1 MAIPRCATRAGAV
14 ITSKL
19 EPALRAENREATGRL
34 DAADRQDRVRRILL
48 WILWAN
54 LMLVGV
60 KIGVGSVIGS
70 LAVLGDAAHSGV
82 DAIANVVGLTAIV
95 FASAPPDEEHPYG
108 HSKFETVGA
117 LAIAG
122 FLSITCFE
130 LVSAAIGRLL
140 SDAPPPRPAGLA
152 VAILA
157 GTMLVNIAV
166 ASYES
171 LRGKQLES
179 ELLSADARHTWADVF
194 ITLSVLGGLGLV
206 SLGFRQADTILAI
219 FVALLVS
226 FSGIQIIRR
235 TVPVLVDR
243 RAVEPER
250 VHRLAASIEGVES
263 VSDIRSR
270 GRPGEGFAELTIR
283 VHPATQ
289 VRQAHA
295 IADEVERS
303 VAEEL
308 GLSNVVVHVEPSEL
322 H

>member
-1 MAIPRCATRAGAV
+1 MHADKQEAAELRDAV
-14 ITSKL
+14 
-19 EPALRAENREATGRL
+19 
-34 DAADRQDRVRRILL
+34 DRQDRVRRILL

-54 LMLVGV
+54 LILVGV
-60 KIGVGSVIGS
+60 KIWVGSMIGS

-82 DAIANVVGLTAIV
+82 DAIANVVGLTAIF
-95 FASAPPDEEHPYG
+95 FAAAPPDEEHPYG
-108 HSKFETVGA
+108 HSKFETLGA
-117 LAIAG
+117 LGIAG

-130 LVSAAIGRLL
+130 IVSTAIGRLL
-140 SDAPPPRPAGLA
+140 SDAPPPRPDGLA
-152 VAILA
+152 VSILA

-171 LRGKQLES
+171 SRGKQLES

-219 FVALLVS
+219 FVALLVA
-226 FSGIQIIRR
+226 FSGVQIIRR

-243 RAVEPER
+243 RAVDPDR
-250 VHRLAASIEGVES
+250 VYRLAAAIKGVES

-303 VAEEL
+303 VAGEL
-308 GLSNVVVHVEPSEL
+308 RLSSVVVHVEPSEL